1 MQISS
6 TLSRYKCQWSGVG
19 RSQYLCYFLGLNALC
34 HSYIELPTSWL
45 AYLSNWIFCR
55 WVCVCVCRCMCVCS
69 CKCAC
74 MCVPV
79 KPKALLS
86 WFLRSHTPCFSGGR
100 LSLRPGAHHL
110 AKLARQRVPRSICLS
125 LPQYFDFFPLKF
137 CLFFQTTVFL

>member
-1 MQISS
+1 
-6 TLSRYKCQWSGVG
+6 
-19 RSQYLCYFLGLNALC
+19 
-34 HSYIELPTSWL
+34 
-45 AYLSNWIFCR
+45 
-55 WVCVCVCRCMCVCS
+55 MCVCS

-74 MCVPV
+74 MGVPV

-125 LPQYFDFFPLKF
+125 LPQYFDFFFPLSF
-137 CLFFQTTVFL
+137 VCLFVFPDNGFSVALGYSITHPVHQAGFEFRELPASAPKVLGLKAFATTTQQVLQIFNVI